1 MIRMRHLLAAALTA
15 TIVSAGAV
23 CAAEGEKPLDN
34 AEIIKLT
41 KLEMGDDV
49 IIAKIKA
56 ASTVQFATTTDDL
69 VKLKSAGV
77 SKAVMAAMVDRTNA
91 GSAPAHA
98 ASGVAAAGGSA
109 GGAAAGLSSITLVAK
124 DGTVTLNPIEGE
136 VKTIVAPFVGFKRFI
151 VFDEL
156 TAKVRTK
163 DHRPSIT
170 IAAAKDPSQGGY
182 AFVKLDQDKD
192 PEDMNRGM
200 DVESPG
206 MWGGTLSSAPDDDFR
221 IKCEKA
227 EEKPGVWRF
236 TPLKDLKPGEYGVY
250 IGKGEQTGIVYDFG
264 VDK

>member
-1 MIRMRHLLAAALTA
+1 MIRMKHVLGVALAAA
-15 TIVSAGAV
+15 IVSAGAV
-23 CAAEGEKPLDN
+23 RAAEGEKPLDN

-91 GSAPAHA
+91 GSAPAA
-98 ASGVAAAGGSA
+98 ASASSA
-109 GGAAAGLSSITLVAK
+109 GGGATAGLSSITLVAK
-124 DGTVTLNPIEGE
+124 DGTVTLNPIDGE

-156 TAKVRTK
+156 AAKVRTK
-163 DHRPSIT
+163 DHKPSIT

-182 AFVKLDQDKD
+182 WLVKLDQDKD
-192 PEDMNRGM
+192 AEDMNRGM

-206 MWGGTLSSAPDDDFR
+206 MWGGSLSSAPDDDFR

-236 TPLKDLKPGEYGVY
+236 TPIKDLKPGEYGVY
-250 IGKGEQTGIVYDFG
+250 IGKGEMTGIVYDFG

>member
-1 MIRMRHLLAAALTA
+1 MRHLLGAVLAA

-23 CAAEGEKPLDN
+23 WAAEAEKPLDN
-34 AEIIKLT
+34 AEIVKLT

-91 GSAPAHA
+91 GSAAHA
-98 ASGVAAAGGSA
+98 ASDAAAGGSA
-109 GGAAAGLSSITLVAK
+109 GAAAAVGSITLVAK
-124 DGTVTLNPIEGE
+124 DGTVTLSPIEGE

-163 DHRPSIT
+163 DHKPSIT

-182 AFVKLDQDKD
+182 WLVKLDQDKD
-192 PEDMNRGM
+192 AEDMNRGM

-206 MWGGTLSSAPDDDFR
+206 MWGGSLSSAPDDDFK

-236 TPLKDLKPGEYGVY
+236 TPIKDLKPGEYGVY
-250 IGKGEQTGIVYDFG
+250 VGKGEQTGIVYDFG

>member
-1 MIRMRHLLAAALTA
+1 MIRMRHLLGVALAA
-15 TIVSAGAV
+15 TIVATGAV

-49 IIAKIKA
+49 ILAKIKG

-77 SKAVMAAMVDRTNA
+77 SKAVMAAMVDRANA

-98 ASGVAAAGGSA
+98 ASGAAAGSA
-109 GGAAAGLSSITLVAK
+109 GAGATAGLSSITLVAK
-124 DGTVTLNPIEGE
+124 DGTTTLNPIEGE

-163 DHRPSIT
+163 DHKPSIT

-182 AFVKLDQDKD
+182 WLVKLDQDKD
-192 PEDMNRGM
+192 EEDMNRGM

-206 MWGGTLSSAPDDDFR
+206 MWGGSLSSAPDDDFR
-221 IKCEKA
+221 IKCEKT
-227 EEKPGVWRF
+227 EEKPGAWRF
-236 TPLKDLKPGEYGVY
+236 TPIKDLKPGEYGVY